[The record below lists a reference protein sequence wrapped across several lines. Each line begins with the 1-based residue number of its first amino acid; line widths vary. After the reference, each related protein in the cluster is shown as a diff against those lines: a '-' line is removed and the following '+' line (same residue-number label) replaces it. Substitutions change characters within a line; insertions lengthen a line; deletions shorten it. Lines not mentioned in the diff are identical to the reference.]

1 MAEME
6 INLLEKTELRIE
18 GIDTSGTNLTDL
30 AAAVAGVLELP
41 PDKVMVIDVRPP
53 QVSLDILQ
61 PTLRAESFFGR
72 ERALLDA
79 LAAIPGVTLSPDA
92 SIHSAGILG
101 AIGLSEAE
109 AAETLARTSKIASA
123 IVNNHRARIRVF
135 PTGFELQEGRI
146 EDTNTPYLLKV
157 FEQAGFLPEAAR
169 PVADHRD
176 RLAEALAQAAGECG
190 LAITTGGVGA
200 EDKDFSVEAIQS
212 LDSSAATPYLVHFEK
227 GVGRHLKDGVRIAVG
242 ELNGCLLAALPG
254 PHDEVR
260 LAAPILLRGYKQ
272 GWSKQE
278 LARKLAE
285 TLRAKFLSASVKWN
299 HAAHEKHHAGDER

>member
-1 MAEME
+1 ME
-6 INLLEKTELRIE
+6 INLLEKTELRID

-30 AAAVAGVLELP
+30 AAAVARVLELP

-61 PTLRAESFFGR
+61 RTLRAESFFGR

-79 LAAIPGVTLSPDA
+79 VAAVPGVTLAPNA
-92 SIHSAGILG
+92 AIHSAGILG
-101 AIGLSEAE
+101 AIGLSEADATE
-109 AAETLARTSKIASA
+109 ALARSGAIGAA
-123 IVNNHRARIRVF
+123 IVSNHRARIRVF

-146 EDTNTPYLLKV
+146 QDTNTPYLVKV

-169 PVADHRD
+169 PLADHRE
-176 RLAEALAQAAGECG
+176 RLVEALAQAAEECG

-200 EDKDFSVEAIQS
+200 EDKDFSVEAIQI
-212 LDSSAATPYLVHFEK
+212 LDAAAATPYLVHFEK

-242 ELNGCLLAALPG
+242 EHNGCLLVALPG

-260 LAAPILLRGYKQ
+260 LAAPILVRGYKQ
-272 GWSKQE
+272 RLSKQV
-278 LARKLAE
+278 LANTLAE
-285 TLRAKFLSASVKWN
+285 TLRAKFRAASAEW
-299 HAAHEKHHAGDER
+299 HHAQHHGGDGR